1 MYNDTIKVANKIISE
16 EALLNIF
23 QKMED
28 EIQENNRICRQET
41 LDNQKYERKFQKWTT
56 KDFTGTIKCTFNF
69 NDDTTVKIDN
79 YNSFITLFQN
89 RLHEIKS
96 MDVNYTFRYTIQ
108 ENGESEYIAQHIY
121 LDIYEYKMNIDVRLD
136 SHDQKM
142 NDVFELIKETVNSA
156 PRRYDRVIRD
166 RFKITNKIGFS
177 YGAIPSLIFF
187 TLLAFIP
194 GVRHFYGM
202 TFITYPLLVC
212 LGALIIGNTAFN
224 SKLDRM
230 YEEMI
235 PDKKYAGYDT
245 SKGKSIYEDDMD
257 KFLTTS
263 EIIIG
268 KNVDNIK
275 NRKRI
280 RKLEK
285 KYGKKIPTYIGII
298 LFLSVIVVI
307 IGRLGS

>member
-16 EALLNIF
+16 EDLLNIF

-28 EIQENNRICRQET
+28 EIKENERICRQET
-41 LDNQKYERKFQKWTT
+41 LENQKYERKFQKWTT
-56 KDFTGTIKCTFNF
+56 KDFKGDIKCVFNF
-69 NDDTTVKIDN
+69 KDDTTIKIDN
-79 YNSFITLFQN
+79 YNSFISLFQS
-89 RLHEIKS
+89 RLHEIKN
-96 MDVNYTFRYTIQ
+96 MDVTYSYHYSIQ
-108 ENGESEYIAQHIY
+108 ENGETEYIYQNIY
-121 LDIYEYKMNIDVRLD
+121 LYIYEYKMSIVVKLD

-142 NDVFELIKETVNSA
+142 NDVYELIKETINNA
-156 PRRYDRVIRD
+156 PRRYDRVIKD

-177 YGAIPSLIFF
+177 YGAIPSIVFF

-212 LGALIIGNTAFN
+212 LGALIIGNTALN
-224 SKLDRM
+224 SRLDQM

-235 PDKKYAGYDT
+235 PDKKYAGYDA
-245 SKGKSIYEDDMD
+245 SKGKSVYKDDMD
-257 KFLTTS
+257 KYLTTS

-285 KYGKKIPTYIGII
+285 RYGKKIPTYIGII
-298 LFLSVIVVI
+298 IFLSIIIAIV
-307 IGRLGS
+307 GRLV